1 MTISEFKLE
10 NHKSITEEVADSQIL
25 FDGTYAKEGTILI
38 DCLLITDEYPD
49 GTLIYVTAS
58 QLAESLT
65 IVEDAEYDVFLP
77 LAEQKFKVTLK
88 K

>member
-10 NHKSITEEVADSQIL
+10 NHKNITEEVAESQVL
-25 FDGTYAKEGTILI
+25 FDGTYAEEGAILI
-38 DCLLITDEYPD
+38 DCFLVTDENPD
-49 GTLIYVTAS
+49 GTLIYVTPT
-58 QLAESLT
+58 QLTENFT

-88 K
+88 

>member
-10 NHKSITEEVADSQIL
+10 NHKPITEEVADSQVL
-25 FDGTYAKEGTILI
+25 FDGTYAEEGTILI
-38 DCLLITDEYPD
+38 DCFLVTDEHPD
-49 GTLIYVTAS
+49 GTLIYVTPT
-58 QLAESLT
+58 QLAENLT

-88 K
+88 

>member
-10 NHKSITEEVADSQIL
+10 NHKPITEEVAESQVL
-25 FDGTYAKEGTILI
+25 FDGTYAEEGALLI
-38 DCLLITDEYPD
+38 DCFLVNDENPE
-49 GTLIYVTAS
+49 GNLIYVTPA

-77 LAEQKFKVTLK
+77 LADQKFKVTLK
-88 K
+88 